1 MIHSRRRAA
10 VVGVV
15 ATLALVLPACSST
28 GGKKNTAVTS
38 ERFTIA
44 MITHEAPGDTF
55 WDKVRAGAEAAA
67 AKSNIQLNYSPNP
80 EAAGQAT
87 LIQTAIDQKVDGIAV
102 TMSKPD
108 PLAPSIRAAVQAGIP
123 VVGFNSGINE
133 WKRLGALQYFG
144 SDEDLAGE
152 SAGKRIAEAGGRK
165 ALCVIQEQGSVAL
178 EARCAGVRKAF
189 ADTEILNVNGTD
201 IPSVR
206 STLASKLQVDRSVDY
221 VVTLGAPYAL
231 AALQSV
237 KDAGSTAKVVT
248 FDLNADAAKA
258 IKDGT
263 IEFSVDQQPY
273 LQGYEAV
280 DSLWLYLTN
289 GNQLGGGLPVL
300 TGPSFV
306 DRSNIDEILVYADK
320 NTR

>member
-1 MIHSRRRAA
+1 MKQRRALVGLVA
-10 VVGVV
+10 V
-15 ATLALVLPACSST
+15 LALVLSACSST
-28 GGKKNTAVTS
+28 GGKKNTAVTN

-67 AKSNIQLNYSPNP
+67 AKDNIQLNYTPNP

-87 LIQTAIDQKVDGIAV
+87 LIQAAIDQKVDAIAV

-108 PLAPSIRAAVQAGIP
+108 PLAPSIRSAIQAGIP
-123 VVGFNSGINE
+123 VVGFNSGIND
-133 WKRLGALQYFG
+133 WKRLGAMQYFG

-152 SAGKRIAEAGGRK
+152 AVGKRLAGAGAHK
-165 ALCVIQEQGSVAL
+165 ALCVIHEQGSVSL
-178 EARCAGVRKAF
+178 EARCAGLKKAF
-189 ADTEILNVNGTD
+189 ADTENLNVNGTD
-201 IPSVR
+201 LPSVR
-206 STLASKLQVDRSVDY
+206 STIAAKLQVDKTVDY
-221 VVTLGAPYAL
+221 IVTLGAPYAL
-231 AALQSV
+231 ASLQSAT
-237 KDAGSTAKVVT
+237 DAGSAAKVVT
-248 FDLNADAAKA
+248 FDLNAEAAKA
-258 IKDGT
+258 IKAGT

-306 DRSNIDEILVYADK
+306 DRSNIDEILTYANK

>member
-1 MIHSRRRAA
+1 MKQRRALVGLVA
-10 VVGVV
+10 V
-15 ATLALVLPACSST
+15 LALVLTACSST
-28 GGKKNTAVTS
+28 GGKKSTAVTT

-67 AKSNIQLNYSPNP
+67 AKDNIQLNYSANP

-87 LIQTAIDQKVDGIAV
+87 LIQTAIDQKVDAIAV

-108 PLAPSIRAAVQAGIP
+108 PLAPSIRSAIQAGIP

-133 WKRLGALQYFG
+133 WKRLGAMQYFG
-144 SDEDLAGE
+144 SDEGLAGE
-152 SAGKRIAEAGGRK
+152 AVGRRLAGAGAHK
-165 ALCVIQEQGSVAL
+165 ALCVIHEQGSVSL
-178 EARCAGVRKAF
+178 EARCAGLTKAF
-189 ADTEILNVNGTD
+189 ADTENLNVNGTD
-201 IPSVR
+201 LPSVR
-206 STLASKLQVDRSVDY
+206 STIAAKLQVDKTVDY
-221 VVTLGAPYAL
+221 IVTLGAPYAL
-231 AALQSV
+231 ASLQSAR
-237 KDAGSTAKVVT
+237 DAGSAAKVVT
-248 FDLNADAAKA
+248 FDLNADAAQA
-258 IKDGT
+258 IKAGT

-306 DRSNIDEILVYADK
+306 DRSNIDKILAYANK

>member
-1 MIHSRRRAA
+1 
-10 VVGVV
+10 
-15 ATLALVLPACSST
+15 
-28 GGKKNTAVTS
+28 
-38 ERFTIA
+38 

-67 AKSNIQLNYSPNP
+67 AKDNIQLNYSPNP

-87 LIQTAIDQKVDGIAV
+87 LIQSAIDQKVDAIAV

-108 PLAPSIRAAVQAGIP
+108 PLAPSIRSAIQAGIP
-123 VVGFNSGINE
+123 VVGFNSGIND
-133 WKRLGALQYFG
+133 WKRLGAMQYFG

-152 SAGKRIAEAGGRK
+152 SAGQRIAKAGGTK

-178 EARCAGVRKAF
+178 EARCAGVKKAF
-189 ADTEILNVNGTD
+189 ANTENLNVNGTD
-201 IPSVR
+201 LPSVR
-206 STLASKLQVDRSVDY
+206 STLASKLQVDKTVDY

-231 AALQSV
+231 AALQSA
-237 KDAGSTAKVVT
+237 KDAGSAAKVVT

-306 DRSNIDEILVYADK
+306 DRANIDQILTYANK